1 MTQETKKYAKKPETV
16 KDVESLIFFARNGYT
31 ANVRDTAIATLKA
44 VCDTHSYLIVFGEST
59 DEDECNEDAM
69 VSVFVDFETLG
80 FSVAGHA
87 YQRGYVAT
95 PVKID
100 YHLVAQDIAVSKE
113 EVKQRVANKQ
123 QPIVDSFNGFRE
135 VCKSNKIGVK
145 SLIGLI
151 GNSNKVKGTD
161 YDISKVVTLMSD
173 AKLDVKFVWECIFIA
188 LFRTEQDEAAHNL
201 IMECVSST
209 SIQTRK
215 FSSGLSFPELRE
227 LAGRIS

>member
-100 YHLVAQDIAVSKE
+100 YHLVAQDIAASKE
-113 EVKQRVANKQ
+113 EVEQKVANKQ
-123 QPIVDSFNGFRE
+123 QPIVDSFNSFRD
-135 VCKSNKIGVK
+135 VCKANKIGVK

-151 GNSNKVKGTD
+151 GKANGTD
-161 YDISKVVTLMSD
+161 YNISKIVTLMTD

-201 IMECVSST
+201 LTQYT
-209 SIQTRK
+209 SATITQTRK
-215 FSSGLSFPELRE
+215 FNSGLSFPELRE